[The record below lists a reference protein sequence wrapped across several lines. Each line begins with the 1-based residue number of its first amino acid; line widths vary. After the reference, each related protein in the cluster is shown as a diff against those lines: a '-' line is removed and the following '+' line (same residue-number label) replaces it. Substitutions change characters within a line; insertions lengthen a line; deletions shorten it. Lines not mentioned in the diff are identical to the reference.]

1 MSISI
6 YIDTIEHITITGKP
20 VPSIR
25 WEVGP
30 VVKKQGGGMPLD
42 IRLTNEEKVRL
53 AVAPTTPGGQPA
65 PVDGAAQWSSEGSCA
80 VEPIDA
86 TSAWVISGTEIGDSV
101 ITVTVDADMGDGTVN
116 IMDTATI
123 HVESPMASNLGLSAD
138 EPELK
143 NP

>member
-1 MSISI
+1 
-6 YIDTIEHITITGKP
+6 
-20 VPSIR
+20 
-25 WEVGP
+25 
-30 VVKKQGGGMPLD
+30 MPLD